1 MSEFLIKRGE
11 NTYKPSIYQEE
22 ILKFA
27 KYGVGNCFINACAG
41 ASKTTML
48 ENILYQL
55 PEEKS
60 KLFIAFNKS
69 IVDEMSNRVD
79 YVNNL
84 KITTYHSLGYSILRE
99 NFPNKEFNV
108 SEEKYSNIVRNNI
121 IDLTTF
127 HDISTLGKN
136 YNTYISNII
145 HLVDYA
151 RYYHVSNER
160 GINSMAERYGLNII
174 RDEIPICKKLL
185 MWGSSNIDTIDYT
198 DMVWLVNELNL
209 TTKKYLYDTILIDE
223 AQDTSIMQQ
232 EMTERCKK
240 RGSRIFAVGDENQ
253 SINIWCG
260 SDMEAIRKF
269 NGENVKTFSLPIS
282 YRCGKNIVK
291 LAQRFSKNI
300 IADENAP
307 DGEVRYNVPL
317 FSPMGDDMVLSRNIA
332 PLVEY
337 RLKMLQINK
346 KCYMKGGE
354 DIAEKYIKHINE
366 SNSTLIDRNCNT
378 CDGLIPKLYL
388 KIFEIIK
395 KLKSNGYND
404 SDAYSNPSV
413 IDLYDDIQGISVLS
427 DNLTKTDELIKK
439 INDIFRDKSTEG
451 IMLSTV
457 HKAKGLEA
465 DNVYIL
471 CPSHLPSPYAK
482 KEWEIIS
489 ENNLTYVAYTRARY
503 TLNFL
508 IEDEHSN
515 RCGNAMNFKK
525 MCKKINEMQ
534 EKIAF
539 SETYEIKEENYEN
552 SASSF
557 QILGDKK
564 PLFNTKNEKK
574 KKGGLKF
581 NNIF

>member
-209 TTKKYLYDTILIDE
+209 TTKKI
-223 AQDTSIMQQ
+223 
-232 EMTERCKK
+232 
-240 RGSRIFAVGDENQ
+240 
-253 SINIWCG
+253 
-260 SDMEAIRKF
+260 
-269 NGENVKTFSLPIS
+269 SL
-282 YRCGKNIVK
+282 
-291 LAQRFSKNI
+291 
-300 IADENAP
+300 
-307 DGEVRYNVPL
+307 
-317 FSPMGDDMVLSRNIA
+317 
-332 PLVEY
+332 
-337 RLKMLQINK
+337 
-346 KCYMKGGE
+346 
-354 DIAEKYIKHINE
+354 
-366 SNSTLIDRNCNT
+366 
-378 CDGLIPKLYL
+378 
-388 KIFEIIK
+388 
-395 KLKSNGYND
+395 
-404 SDAYSNPSV
+404 
-413 IDLYDDIQGISVLS
+413 
-427 DNLTKTDELIKK
+427 
-439 INDIFRDKSTEG
+439 
-451 IMLSTV
+451 
-457 HKAKGLEA
+457 
-465 DNVYIL
+465 
-471 CPSHLPSPYAK
+471 
-482 KEWEIIS
+482 
-489 ENNLTYVAYTRARY
+489 
-503 TLNFL
+503 
-508 IEDEHSN
+508 
-515 RCGNAMNFKK
+515 
-525 MCKKINEMQ
+525 
-534 EKIAF
+534 
-539 SETYEIKEENYEN
+539 
-552 SASSF
+552 
-557 QILGDKK
+557 
-564 PLFNTKNEKK
+564 
-574 KKGGLKF
+574 
-581 NNIF
+581 